1 MVKVMIVDDDEH
13 IRESLELYLKEK
25 GYHVISASNGRMALS
40 HFRDDQPKIIILDIR
55 LPDMDGLDVLRQ
67 IKASNGKAQ
76 VAMITAF
83 QDMETTINAMKLG
96 ACEYIHKPLDINEL
110 EMTIERMKET
120 VSLSEQYGELIEINS
135 EYKVD
140 NIIGKSNV
148 MKEVF
153 KAIGLVSESKTSI
166 LIQGESGT
174 GKELVAKVIHNNSPF
189 KNEPFIPIN
198 CSALPETL
206 LESELFGHEK
216 GAFTGAVSAKKGK
229 FELAQNGTIF
239 LDEIGEISANVQVKL
254 LRFLQDKEFERLGSE
269 KKILSNARI
278 IAATNRDLSE
288 LVRMGKFRE
297 DLYFRLKVVTIDIP
311 PLRERKP
318 DIPHLVEY
326 LLTKVNRE
334 LHKNV
339 RRLPQGTVD
348 CLLEYDWPGNIREL
362 ENVLIRAVLLSK
374 GEVLLEECIT
384 GSLKKVLPLV
394 DEKDPKTLSLQE
406 MEGKHILQILHL
418 ANWNKGKA
426 CEILRISRPT
436 LRHKMKLYKIK
447 HPQERAE
454 RSH

>member
-1 MVKVMIVDDDEH
+1 
-13 IRESLELYLKEK
+13 
-25 GYHVISASNGRMALS
+25 
-40 HFRDDQPKIIILDIR
+40 
-55 LPDMDGLDVLRQ
+55 
-67 IKASNGKAQ
+67 
-76 VAMITAF
+76 
-83 QDMETTINAMKLG
+83 MKLG

-406 MEGKHILQILHL
+406 MEKKHILQILHL

>member
-1 MVKVMIVDDDEH
+1 MVKVLIVDDDEH
-13 IRESLELYLKEK
+13 IRESLELYLKEN
-25 GYHVISASNGRMALS
+25 GYEVISAPNGSKAL
-40 HFRDDQPKIIILDIR
+40 FLFNRDKPKIIILDIR
-55 LPDMDGLDVLRQ
+55 LPDMDGLEVLRR
-67 IKASNGKAQ
+67 IKTSDGKVQ

-83 QDMETTINAMKLG
+83 QDMETTITAMKLG
-96 ACEYIHKPLDINEL
+96 ASEYIHKPIDINEL
-110 EMTIERMKET
+110 EMIIDRMEETLSVNERF
-120 VSLSEQYGELIEINS
+120 GELTEVHHD
-135 EYKVD
+135 YKVN
-140 NIIGKSNV
+140 NIISKSNA

-153 KAIGLVSESKTSI
+153 KIIGLVSESKTSI

-174 GKELVAKVIHNNSPF
+174 GKELIAKVIHNNSLLN
-189 KNEPFIPIN
+189 NEPFIPIN

-206 LESELFGHEK
+206 LESELFGHER

-269 KKILSNARI
+269 KRSLSNARI

-288 LVRMGKFRE
+288 LVRTGKFRE

-311 PLRERKP
+311 PLRERKS

-326 LLTKVNRE
+326 LLAKVNRE

-339 RRLPQGTVD
+339 KKVPQSVMGRLM
-348 CLLEYDWPGNIREL
+348 EHDWPGNVREL
-362 ENVLIRAVLLSK
+362 ENVLIRAVHLAK
-374 GEVLLEECIT
+374 GEVLLQEYIN
-384 GSLKKVLPLV
+384 GSFKKAIPLV
-394 DEKDPKTLSLQE
+394 DEKDPKALSLQE
-406 MEGKHILQILHL
+406 MEKKHILQILHL

-436 LRHKMKLYKIK
+436 LRHKMKLYQIRN
-447 HPQERAE
+447 P
-454 RSH
+454 